1 MGLIELYRLQAVS
14 NGSAEP
20 EAEIGATDDLHLFP
34 DVESD
39 DSDIEDSYYAKKER
53 RAPDNASVSPPKLL
67 SNFRSKLR
75 KLQTFIQHQL
85 SIEVHAGRLYLAPV
99 TTPKRVLD
107 VGTGSGEWALD
118 FARENPA
125 SSVLGV
131 DLEAVTIPI
140 TVPNCNFCVGDV
152 EEEWQFSSGA
162 FDYIY
167 ARSLARK
174 FADTRRYL
182 ASVYANL
189 NPGGFAEFQEWIT
202 ELRCP
207 NYSLEGTA
215 IQKWNRGMLQGS
227 ASPAFILLRNVPFW
241 RPHADKTTKPAFKQ
255 IGQELD
261 FINGYPSKLAD
272 AGFRIGTLMRQ
283 NTAVVLEMYS
293 ETVFVGIL
301 GWSKEDLQTLMRD
314 VREDLINNNIH
325 CYAVL

>member
-1 MGLIELYRLQAVS
+1 MRNVTAAGGR
-14 NGSAEP
+14 NG
-20 EAEIGATDDLHLFP
+20 DDLGAGVHY
-34 DVESD
+34 VESD
-39 DSDIEDSYYAKKER
+39 DSGIEDSYYAKKER

-152 EEEWQFSSGA
+152 EEEWQFSSGG

-215 IQKWNRGMLQGS
+215 MQKWNRGMLQ
-227 ASPAFILLRNVPFW
+227 
-241 RPHADKTTKPAFKQ
+241 AFKQ

-261 FINGYPSKLAD
+261 FIKGYPSKLTE
-272 AGFRIGTLMRQ
+272 AGFVNIQERRYPVPVTCWAPGKRLQRIGMLMRQ

-293 ETVFVGIL
+293 ETVFVGVL
-301 GWSKEDLQTLMRD
+301 GWSKEDLQILMRD
-314 VREDLINNNIH
+314 VREDLLNNNIH